1 MIRRQIAYELG
12 TQDMDPCPFT
22 IATSIGGSESPSGF
36 TKLPLQS

>member
-12 TQDMDPCPFT
+12 TQDMDRPFT
-22 IATSIGGSESPSGF
+22 IAISIGGSESPSGF